1 MKPTLLVAV
10 IGVALGGFLGYHSL
24 YAPKKEQARLIDV
37 KAAQRQADQ
46 QAQDDTATLLKQIE
60 QYRKRL
66 PPEPEPSWLVQE
78 AVALGRQLGL
88 ELTTITPDLPQETPQ
103 YTRLSVSLQ
112 FDATYHELGTFLDA
126 IERSDAF
133 IRVEH
138 FDLTSQRDA
147 TRDREVGKASVR
159 LILTTFY
166 FPPALHASDATGE
179 GTRP

>member
-10 IGVALGGFLGYHSL
+10 IGLALGGLVGYHTI
-24 YAPKKEQARLIDV
+24 YAPQQEQARLIAV

-78 AVALGRQLGL
+78 VVAVGRQLGI
-88 ELTTITPDLPQETPQ
+88 ELTTIAPDVPQETPQ
-103 YTRLSVSLQ
+103 YTRLSVTLQ
-112 FDATYHELGTFLDA
+112 FDATYHELGAFLDA

-138 FDLTSQRDA
+138 FDLASQRDA
-147 TRDREVGKASVR
+147 ARERGAGKASVQ
-159 LILTTFY
+159 LVVSSFY
-166 FPPALHASDATGE
+166 VPSVLQAAASSEETP
-179 GTRP
+179 R